1 MADWSVPQRS
11 MPRPSGEN
19 PFRVKGHGILA
30 RMAVYDRVVPGG
42 RRAVLEAV
50 DDPATRSYLSQ
61 LILAVGWYDLFA
73 HAALDLA
80 AADLRGMD
88 PGESLAS
95 ASALQA
101 RADASGIYSLLLK
114 VVSPQLLVRKLGKVS
129 AQYFDHGAVEVVRL
143 DGKAARMT
151 RTGIANQLYWW
162 WSAILEGYVRALF
175 ALAGA
180 RDLEIHRGA
189 LESAALDDPLG
200 IGRFSCDLRW
210 R

>member
-11 MPRPSGEN
+11 MPRPPGEN

-50 DDPATRSYLSQ
+50 GDPATRVYLSQ
-61 LILAVGWYDLFA
+61 LIVAVGWYDLFA
-73 HAALDLA
+73 HAVLDLA
-80 AADLRGMD
+80 AADVRRMD
-88 PGESLAS
+88 PGESVAS
-95 ASALQA
+95 ASAMQA
-101 RADASGIYSLLLK
+101 RADATGIYALLLK

-129 AQYFDHGAVEVVRL
+129 AQYFDHGAVDVVRI
-143 DGKAARMT
+143 DAKAARMT

-162 WSAILEGYVRALF
+162 WGAILEGYVRALF
-175 ALAGA
+175 GLAGA
-180 RDLEIHRGA
+180 RDLEIRRGA
-189 LESAALDDPLG
+189 LESAALEDPLG